1 MKDILITIIS
11 VLLTIV
17 IIICMAKGLTIG
29 NFHILS
35 IADIKDGSAELD
47 SEIEDL
53 NTLKNVTYKKKVD
66 DLQTATKN
74 LTSAKEKYLNLA
86 SISTDKEIQDA
97 SREKPYKM
105 EFLWE
110 KVGSYAT
117 KEGVTLKMDV
127 TSTGLNNKYTL
138 NFTNSGSYVGV
149 ISYIYSLEN
158 DSELAFRIENFK
170 MVSGGSSTQASSSG
184 TVTGTFSVN
193 NVSIET
199 ETISSSDNGSS
210 SSSTQRANNSES
222 DSNINTEGQ

>member
-1 MKDILITIIS
+1 
-11 VLLTIV
+11 
-17 IIICMAKGLTIG
+17 
-29 NFHILS
+29 
-35 IADIKDGSAELD
+35 
-47 SEIEDL
+47 
-53 NTLKNVTYKKKVD
+53 
-66 DLQTATKN
+66 
-74 LTSAKEKYLNLA
+74 
-86 SISTDKEIQDA
+86 
-97 SREKPYKM
+97 M

-138 NFTNSGSYVGV
+138 NFTTSGSYVGV